1 MPRRKTDRIS
11 LSEPANDDNSGPYEW
26 AWPTVKTLV
35 DGGVDPSRLLELYY
49 WCREPGVI
57 ELIRVYLEMPERSR
71 RMFGDYLLS
80 TCSRAIE
87 VSSDASGRL
96 VLSQSSTA
104 TNNNKAEERVHA
116 PRR

>member
-1 MPRRKTDRIS
+1 MPRKKTARIS
-11 LSEPANDDNSGPYEW
+11 LSQPALNDNSGPYDR

-71 RMFGDYLLS
+71 RMLGDYLLNA
-80 TCSRAIE
+80 RPLEIE

-96 VLSQSSTA
+96 VLSQSRTA
-104 TNNNKAEERVHA
+104 RNSKAHDRLS
-116 PRR
+116 PRP

>member
-1 MPRRKTDRIS
+1 MPRKKTARIS
-11 LSEPANDDNSGPYEW
+11 LSQPALNDNSGPYDR

-71 RMFGDYLLS
+71 RMLGDYLLNARP
-80 TCSRAIE
+80 RAIE
-87 VSSDASGRL
+87 VTSDATGRL
-96 VLSQSSTA
+96 VLSQSRA
-104 TNNNKAEERVHA
+104 AKNNSKAEERLVSR
-116 PRR
+116 P

>member
-1 MPRRKTDRIS
+1 MPRRKTARIS
-11 LSEPANDDNSGPYEW
+11 LSQPALNDNSGPYDR

-71 RMFGDYLLS
+71 RMFGDYLLNA
-80 TCSRAIE
+80 RPHAIE
-87 VSSDASGRL
+87 VSADAAGRL
-96 VLSQSSTA
+96 MLSQSRTTMS
-104 TNNNKAEERVHA
+104 NNKEEERLGSR
-116 PRR
+116 P

>member
-1 MPRRKTDRIS
+1 MPRKKTARIS
-11 LSEPANDDNSGPYEW
+11 LSQPALNDNSGPYDR

-71 RMFGDYLLS
+71 RMLGDYLLNA
-80 TCSRAIE
+80 RPGAIE
-87 VSSDASGRL
+87 VSSDPSGRL
-96 VLSQSSTA
+96 TLSQPKA
-104 TNNNKAEERVHA
+104 ARNNNKAEERLVSR
-116 PRR
+116 P